1 MNPLIDRETL
11 MKRRALL
18 HHTPFA
24 LLAFGLAAVSLSA
37 VAQAPLPLVDGEVRK
52 VDIAQQKITLR
63 HAEISN
69 LDMSPMT
76 MVFRVKEPAL
86 LTQVQPGDKVRF
98 TADKVDGA
106 LTVMTIEPAK

>member
-1 MNPLIDRETL
+1 MNPLIDTEFL

-18 HHTPFA
+18 RHTPLA
-24 LLAFGLAAVSLSA
+24 LLTFGLTAGSLAAF
-37 VAQAPLPLVDGEVRK
+37 AQAPLPLVDGEVRK

-63 HAEISN
+63 HAEIPN
-69 LDMSPMT
+69 IDMSPMT

-86 LTQVQPGDKVRF
+86 LTQVQAGDKVRF

-106 LTVMTIEPAK
+106 LTVMTIELAN